1 VGHCLSSL
9 TCVGLQIWHLFFLAG
24 SLRTPSKR
32 VTQQGMPQI
41 NTGIIRCFAACVAEG
56 DEQPPQP
63 PFSPARG
70 VRYLSPRAAA
80 SVTMPS
86 EGRPALLSTNA
97 AGSRDGVGE
106 RRFISR
112 VLPPLAVQGAQR
124 GRGPQA
130 AVSSVASST
139 PNWRN
144 PLSAALL
151 PSPAS
156 FCGSDQPTPSAPTP
170 SLELTVT
177 GDSTLPPG
185 HMGPSRPPMWHCTS
199 KAPIKSNVSFMLT
212 GEELVR
218 ETLLAIMMQWLSTSP

>member
-1 VGHCLSSL
+1 
-9 TCVGLQIWHLFFLAG
+9 
-24 SLRTPSKR
+24 
-32 VTQQGMPQI
+32 MPQI

-56 DEQPPQP
+56 DEQPPLP

-70 VRYLSPRAAA
+70 VRYLSPRAAT

-97 AGSRDGVGE
+97 AGNRDGVGE

-112 VLPPLAVQGAQR
+112 VLPPLAVQGVQR
-124 GRGPQA
+124 GWGPQA
-130 AVSSVASST
+130 AVSSVTSST

-156 FCGSDQPTPSAPTP
+156 LASRYGSDQPTPSAPTP
-170 SLELTVT
+170 SLELTAT
-177 GDSTLPPG
+177 GEGGDSALPPG

-218 ETLLAIMMQWLSTSP
+218 GTLPTS